1 MSKATQNKTH
11 QLYLVRK
18 TDRGFLTFAFKN
30 LNANKE
36 EAWGYVGLYGQRF
49 DGEIGQS
56 IVVKDETGCK
66 RLPGKYLYLGSTGP
80 HDDKDLARR
89 MREAIENYLKQNDDA
104 RIDRVKDGEFFGHP
118 KWFPNCG
125 TKNSPEYWRAMNHEG
140 IISEEEFGK
149 NVHWLY
155 QLAAEVFV
163 SEMQHPTKAGPP
175 PEKEVPWETY
185 P

>member
-1 MSKATQNKTH
+1 MSKATQNETH
-11 QLYLVRK
+11 ELYLVRT

-30 LNANKE
+30 LNANEE
-36 EAWGYVGLYGQRF
+36 EAWGYVGLYRQQF

-56 IVVKDETGCK
+56 IVVKDETGCE

-80 HDDKDLARR
+80 HEDKDLARR
-89 MREAIENYLKQNDDA
+89 MREAIENDLKKNYLA

-118 KWFPNCG
+118 KWFLNCG
-125 TKNSPEYWRAMNHEG
+125 TKSSPEYWRAMNREG
-140 IISEEEFGK
+140 IISEEEFRK
-149 NVHWLY
+149 NLDWLY

-163 SEMQHPTKAGPP
+163 SETLVPTKAGPP
-175 PEKEVPWETY
+175 PEKKVPWEAY